1 MNNKTFFQTP
11 KGSNKWYNYIFLF
24 FLVVFIAALLSLPV
38 YFIKSDVG
46 TYQKYLK
53 DLLPS
58 SLMFLSIFWVFKW
71 LHKRSASS
79 LINASKIRWKRIVW
93 AMGCFGG
100 ITLFFELANWLYNPS
115 LYIFSFNSATFFQY
129 MAISLVLIPFQA
141 AAEELLMRGY
151 YLQGIAWA
159 TKRPWVAVILTS
171 VVFGLL
177 HLANPEI
184 KAFGLPYV
192 FGYIFMG
199 IVAGIITVM
208 DDGTEL
214 AIGIH
219 VINNLYSSIVVG
231 FSVSALQTNTLFFIK
246 DYNPIFWS
254 IVWVVSMLIFLFI
267 SYKKYGWASYKS
279 LFEKLD
285 A

>member
-1 MNNKTFFQTP
+1 MYNKTFFQTP
-11 KGSNKWYNYIFLF
+11 KGPNKWYNYIFLY
-24 FLVVFIAALLSLPV
+24 FLIGLLAALLSLPV
-38 YFIKSDVG
+38 YFLKSADG

-58 SLMFLSIFWVFKW
+58 ALMFFSLFWVFKS
-71 LHKRSASS
+71 LHQRSALT
-79 LINASKIRWKRIVW
+79 LINANKIRWKRIFW

-100 ITLFFELANWLYNPS
+100 ITLFFELVNYLYKPS
-115 LYIFSFNSATFFQY
+115 LYQFSFNQTTFFQF
-129 MAISLVLIPFQA
+129 MVISLVLIPFQA

-159 TKRPWVAVILTS
+159 TKKPWLAVIITS
-171 VVFGLL
+171 VFFGLL

-184 KAFGLPYV
+184 KAFGLPFI

-199 IVAGIITVM
+199 IAAGIMTIM

-214 AIGIH
+214 AIGLHI
-219 VINNLYSSIVVG
+219 VNNLYAAIIVG
-231 FSVSALQTNTLFFIK
+231 FSSSALQTNTLFFIK
-246 DYNPIFWS
+246 YYNPIFWS
-254 IVWVVSMLIFLFI
+254 IVATISLLLFLAI
-267 SYKKYGWASYKS
+267 SHKKYGWGSHKL
-279 LFEKLD
+279 LFKRLD